1 MCYNSEFT
9 GPDVD
14 ARLVLTKELEE
25 VITKD
30 VRNLNDKLDKKPGKN
45 LFNKDSEHHIY
56 GKYISTLNYI
66 LESDLYLIT
75 EYIQVKPDTAYC
87 FMWPNTGVGCALYD
101 KDYNYIKVVPVSN
114 FTTTSATRYIR
125 FSQVI
130 SRIDSQQLE
139 EGTTST
145 AYEPYTDLDI
155 TITESDIQNGAVT
168 NSKIAGNSVDGSKV
182 KDKAISLF
190 KLDFTTPGKN
200 LVNINDRDVALGY
213 YVYNGVLTSSPT
225 YNTTGF
231 IPVEEGVEYVLSDNG
246 SLHYARFIDFYN
258 EAREVVSY
266 SANVTNINIPNGI
279 KYVRISV
286 INTAWE
292 HFQMEK
298 GANPTYFESFNY
310 YINGNV
316 VKDIVVEN
324 DTIGTNQIK
333 DKAVTPSK
341 TTFFKKGKNLVD
353 INSSNI
359 LYGQYLDAKDTP
371 MPNSNYNTTDYIPV
385 EPGKKYVI
393 GASDKEE
400 MPARIISTYD
410 GSYNITSNYFSNAYS
425 IVIPDGVSYIRAALY
440 ATSWDYAQITEGDN
454 RVPYEKYAMIA
465 SEYLPDMM
473 SGTSGV
479 EIYVPKDIYVAS
491 GRTIELYYEQMV
503 LNAHRYNIQA
513 TCSIGKALDRKFQ
526 IIGDD
531 DKIGDYQLTINV
543 YNDSAALVGSG
554 TGTIH
559 IVSNISNAVNIVP
572 FGDSLT
578 NDKPWLA
585 EVESLSNS
593 KINMVGTRHNQ
604 HEGRSGASV
613 SLYLDKTGGLL
624 YNYDNFYSGAG
635 VDAPIFS
642 ASASYNKG
650 DIVRYPATFG
660 TGATGYHVYAFK
672 AAHSGA
678 WNASDV
684 VCISG
689 GNPLYDYNNNKISLD
704 FYKDFQGLSVDAI
717 ILYLGTNGINLSP
730 ENNMNGALGIKTLI
744 DEIRQEDATTPIIVV
759 NTIFRSSQNGI
770 GNQGNTDGY
779 KAQAAYKFEEDRK
792 VLLLAK
798 SLGEMLDGYDN
809 VYIAPVGFT
818 HDSKYNFGNTKVA
831 VNPRLEVT
839 ETVYELMPSDSVHP
853 LNSGYYQMAD
863 TIYSTIC
870 AISSK
875 GEI

>member
-1 MCYNSEFT
+1 MEYYDSKYT
-9 GPDVD
+9 GAETD
-14 ARLVLTKELEE
+14 
-25 VITKD
+25 
-30 VRNLNDKLDKKPGKN
+30 NLLDKVANGDVNTDAIRELNNKVDKRPGKN
-45 LFNKDSEHHIY
+45 LFNKNSNNHIY
-56 GKYISTLNYI
+56 GKYISLLNYE
-66 LESDLYLIT
+66 LENDLYLIS
-75 EYIQVKPDTAYC
+75 EYIQVKPSTDYC
-87 FMWPNTGVGCALYD
+87 FSVPNEAVGCAMYD
-101 KDYNYIKVVPVSN
+101 KDYNYLQVVPVAN
-114 FTTTSATRYIR
+114 FRTTADTYYIR
-125 FSQVI
+125 FSQLV
-130 SRIDSQQLE
+130 SKVGSQQLE
-139 EGTTST
+139 EGTSPT
-145 AYEPYTDLDI
+145 AYEAYTDFAI
-155 TITESDIQNGAVT
+155 EI
-168 NSKIAGNSVDGSKV
+168 KDGSIGPK
-182 KDKAISLF
+182 KIQDKAVSLS
-190 KLDFTTPGKN
+190 KLSFTTSGKN
-200 LVNINDRDVALGY
+200 LANLNDENVAIGY
-213 YVYNGVLTSSPT
+213 YVYNGALTSSST
-225 YNTTGF
+225 YNTTGY
-231 IPVEEGVEYVLSDNG
+231 IPVEEGAEYVLSDNG
-246 SLHYARFIDFYN
+246 ALHYARFIDFYN
-258 EAREVVSY
+258 DQRQVVSY
-266 SANVTNINIPNGI
+266 TANVTHITIPAGV

-286 INTAWE
+286 INTAWP
-292 HFQMEK
+292 HFQIEK
-298 GANPTYFESFNY
+298 GTTPTPYEAFAS
-310 YINGNV
+310 YIDGQYIGN
-316 VKDIVVEN
+316 I
-324 DTIGTNQIK
+324 TIGNEEIGTSQLK
-333 DKAVTPSK
+333 EMAVTPNK
-341 TTFFKKGKNLVD
+341 TSFFKQGKNLVD
-353 INSSNI
+353 VDSSNI

-371 MPNSNYNTTDYIPV
+371 MANSSYNTTDYIPV
-385 EPGKKYVI
+385 VPGKKYVI

-410 GSYNITSNYFSNAYS
+410 KNYKITSNYYANLYS
-425 IVIPDGVSYIRAALY
+425 IVIPEGVSYIRAALY
-440 ATSWDYAQITEGDN
+440 TTSWDYAQISEGES
-454 RVPYEKYAMIA
+454 RVPYEKYAVVK
-465 SEYLPDMM
+465 SEYLPNIAAGATDID
-473 SGTSGV
+473 
-479 EIYVPKDIYVAS
+479 IYVPKDIYVAA

-604 HEGRSGASV
+604 HEGRSGANV

-624 YNYDNFYSGAG
+624 YNYDNFYSGVG

-672 AAHSGA
+672 TAHSGA
-678 WNASDV
+678 WNTLDV

-717 ILYLGTNGINLSP
+717 ILYLGTNSINLSP
-730 ENNMNGALGIKTLI
+730 ENNMNGALGIRTLI

-798 SLGEMLDGYDN
+798 SLGEMLDGYDR

-853 LNSGYYQMAD
+853 QTSGYYQMAD

-870 AISSK
+870 AVVSK
-875 GEI
+875 SEMGG